1 MALWL
6 GRKEIRDQEELIQ
19 FLSLK
24 GIEYE
29 KGNPSIYVKGNIRY
43 ISSEDGIILT
53 FEQNNKKIIYE
64 KIGDSKRLIIDAEN
78 PWRIEIYLGKNVEV
92 FYYHPYLIFVFNK

>member
-6 GRKEIRDQEELIQ
+6 GRKEIRDKEELIQ

-29 KGNPSIYVKGNIRY
+29 KGDSSIYVQGIIRY
-43 ISSEDGIILT
+43 ISTEDGIIIT

-64 KIGDSKRLIIDAEN
+64 KIGDSKRLTIDAES
-78 PWRIEIYLGKNVEV
+78 PWRIEIYLGNNVEI